1 MMPLRRTRLI
11 LFAVALSVLPVAGFQ
26 PPAGAPA
33 APASVQ
39 APPAAPLP
47 LARQIEI
54 REGWLARR
62 YQMLLPM
69 MRRHGVGLWIVVNEE
84 FHDDPLAWLVAPPRP
99 YVGRRDL
106 FVFIDAGDAGLKR
119 VAVTG
124 YAEESVQRFFESPDE
139 PAPANTV
146 LPALVAKYQ
155 PKTIALGIGG
165 TRGVTRSLTHDA
177 YTFLVDALGP
187 DGAARIVPAEPLIE
201 EYLDT
206 RTPDE
211 MPHYALLVA
220 WTEYLARRALS
231 NEVIVPGTTT
241 VGDVR
246 RWLYSQSHA
255 AGFGLWFQPDLRVQ
269 RRSAAPASS
278 RGFLAVAKEA
288 LVIEAGDVVHLDFG
302 LTYMGFSSDWQKMA
316 YVLRPGESD
325 VPPGLAAAMANT
337 NTLQDT
343 LARLSRPGTPA
354 GEVHDATMAAM
365 KARGITAQIYS
376 HPLGNQ
382 GHALGASIDMRAARR
397 EPNAPPKPLRKG
409 SYLAMELNTQT
420 PVPEWGG
427 QPVTVMAEDPVYLT
441 DEGWV
446 FFRPRQES
454 FYLIR
459 PVEAVP
465 ARPALPDGL
474 YAELRT
480 NKGPI
485 VLELAFEH
493 APLTVAS
500 FVGLAEGT
508 VSNRA
513 LPPGAPFFDGTV
525 FHRVVPGHVIQAG
538 QANAGETSPGYTIPN
553 EIAPGLSHGRA
564 GVLGMANAGPHT
576 GSSQFYITLGD
587 RSYLDG
593 NYTIFGRV
601 VSGMDVVAAIVQGD
615 WVAHARIL
623 RIGDRAR
630 AFTADDATCGRLRA
644 AALARVKADDE
655 KRARDED
662 AAVATHW
669 PRARPTPNGARD
681 VRRARG
687 SGRAPAP
694 GDTIRVRYTGRF
706 LLSGLPFASSADE
719 GRPRPGTNA
728 DPFDYVVGKTRVT
741 PGVDEAVSQMRPR
754 ESRTV
759 IARGPLAYGTSGFYA
774 KEKPGERRF
783 VIPPDTALVYE
794 IERIR

>member
-1 MMPLRRTRLI
+1 MSSLPRTRLI
-11 LFAVALSVLPVAGFQ
+11 LFAVAVSILPAAGFQ
-26 PPAGAPA
+26 EPSS
-33 APASVQ
+33 APASAQAVQ
-39 APPAAPLP
+39 ASPAAPLP
-47 LARQIEI
+47 LARQIAI

-69 MRRHGVGLWIVVNEE
+69 MRRHNVGMWIVVNEE

-124 YAEESVQRFFESPDE
+124 YSEESVQRFFLSPDE
-139 PAPANTV
+139 PAPANKV
-146 LPALVAKYQ
+146 LPALVATHQ
-155 PKTIALGIGG
+155 PRTIALGIGG

-177 YTFLVDALGP
+177 YQFLVDALGP
-187 DGAARIVPAEPLIE
+187 DSTKRIIPAEPLIE

-211 MPHYALLVA
+211 MPHYALLVE
-220 WTEYLARRALS
+220 WTDYLARRALS
-231 NEVIVPGTTT
+231 GEVIVSGTTT

-269 RRSAAPASS
+269 RHAAVPASS
-278 RGFLAVAKEA
+278 RGFLAVAQEG
-288 LVIEAGDVVHLDFG
+288 LVIEPGDVVHLDFG
-302 LTYMGFSSDWQKMA
+302 LTYMGLSSDWQKMA
-316 YVLRPGESD
+316 YVLRPGEVD
-325 VPPGLAAAMANT
+325 VPPGLKAAMANT
-337 NTLQDT
+337 NILQDT
-343 LARLSRPGTPA
+343 LARISRPGKAA
-354 GEVHDATMAAM
+354 GEVHDETMAAM

-376 HPLGNQ
+376 HPLGNH

-397 EPNAPPKPLRKG
+397 EPNAPPKPLRRG

-427 QPVTVMAEDPVYLT
+427 QPVTVMAEDPVHLT

-446 FFRPRQES
+446 FFRPRQET
-454 FYLIR
+454 FYLVR
-459 PVEAVP
+459 PA
-465 ARPALPDGL
+465 AIAAPALPDGL

-480 NKGPI
+480 NKGTI
-485 VLELAFEH
+485 VLELEH
-493 APLTVAS
+493 ERAPLTVAS

-508 VSNRA
+508 VANQA

-538 QANAGETSPGYTIPN
+538 QAKAGETSPGYTIPN
-553 EIAPGLSHGRA
+553 EIVPDLSHGKA

-576 GSSQFYITLGD
+576 GSSQFYVTLGD

-593 NYTIFGRV
+593 NYTVIGRV

-615 WVAHARIL
+615 WVDHVRIL
-623 RIGDRAR
+623 RMGERAR
-630 AFTADDATCGRLRA
+630 AFKADDATFGNLRA
-644 AALARVKADDE
+644 AALARAKADDE
-655 KRARDED
+655 KQARDEE
-662 AAVATHW
+662 AAIAKNW
-669 PRARPTPNGARD
+669 PRAKPTQKGALD
-681 VRRARG
+681 VRRKQGA
-687 SGRAPAP
+687 
-694 GDTIRVRYTGRF
+694 
-706 LLSGLPFASSADE
+706 
-719 GRPRPGTNA
+719 N
-728 DPFDYVVGKTRVT
+728 
-741 PGVDEAVSQMRPR
+741 
-754 ESRTV
+754 
-759 IARGPLAYGTSGFYA
+759 
-774 KEKPGERRF
+774 
-783 VIPPDTALVYE
+783 TALVYE